1 MVKNLLK
8 ACCMIAA
15 LTAAGQAAAETYT
28 VGSGGTYRPFEFEN
42 SQKQLEGFDIDI
54 IKAIAKAE
62 GFDVKLVNTPWEGIF
77 ATLNTGDRDIIISG
91 ITITDKRKQMVDF
104 SAPYFPAE
112 QSIVVAQDSQVDSL
126 AALKNEKVGVVNSS
140 TGDIVVSEVLGKNS
154 TAIKRFDNTP
164 LMLQELFEDG
174 VSAAVGNVGV
184 VKYYIKQHPEK
195 QFKLVPDAKF
205 ERQYFGIAVA
215 KGNSEL
221 LGKINAGLQKI
232 VADGTYAKIYKTWF
246 DENVPTLP
254 AQEFAFLFSSRLST
268 LAIAVFFMEGL

>member
-1 MVKNLLK
+1 MMGKWMK
-8 ACCMIAA
+8 ACCLLVA
-15 LTAAGQAAAETYT
+15 LAGSAQAAQETYV
-28 VGSGGTYRPFEFEN
+28 VGSGGTYRPFEYEN

-62 GFDVKLVNTPWEGIF
+62 NFTIKLVNTPWEGIF
-77 ATLNTGDRDIIISG
+77 ATLGSGDRDIIISG

-112 QSIVVAQDSQVDSL
+112 QSIMVPADSKVTSL
-126 AALKNEKVGVVNSS
+126 AALKSEKVGVVNSS
-140 TGDIVVSEVLGKNS
+140 TGDIVVSDVLGKNS
-154 TAIKRFDNTP
+154 TSIKRFDNTP

-174 VSAAVGNVGV
+174 VSAAVGDVGV

-195 QFKLVPDAKF
+195 QFRLVPDARF

-215 KGNSEL
+215 KGNAEL
-221 LGKINAGLQKI
+221 QAKINAGLKKI

-246 DENVPTLP
+246 DDNVPTLP
-254 AQEFAFLFSSRLST
+254 AQ
-268 LAIAVFFMEGL
+268 